1 MKAGAVV
8 LYQIKCYYNTKSIT
22 VIKKAGAALSF
33 SNNTM
38 LPRTIID
45 TKGSPTLLFF
55 LNKVT
60 IKQQLCNNP
69 QYT

>member
-45 TKGSPTLLFF
+45 TKGSPILHF
-55 LNKVT
+55 KK
-60 IKQQLCNNP
+60 IR
-69 QYT
+69 